1 MEPKMTTTE
10 HAEQTRLLT
19 PAELAMCIKMF
30 REMRHWSQEQLAA
43 IAGINAR
50 TIQRIEQG
58 LPASLDTRR
67 ALARAFEFDDI
78 DIFSKPFTI
87 PSEEEAKA
95 AKEKFDKENV
105 TLQAHPLT
113 TGKQLAKLAETCS
126 MDLSVPAFELPREA
140 DEVFAMLV
148 DYLRDYRD
156 CATDYSEM
164 QKFEIYDEMQSHIDT
179 LKDLGVA
186 LRYAT
191 RKIQIKWGTNA
202 DVKPMPATVLYVVCF
217 PVGEEPEHFAT
228 PRSAGIRL

>member
-1 MEPKMTTTE
+1 MTTTE

-43 IAGINAR
+43 IAGINVR

-67 ALARAFEFDDI
+67 ALARAFAFDDI

-95 AKEKFDKENV
+95 AKDKFDKENV
-105 TLQAHPLT
+105 TLLASPLT

-156 CATDYSEM
+156 CATDYNEM
-164 QKFEIYDEMQSHIDT
+164 QKFEIYDEIQSHIDT

-191 RKIQIKWGTNA
+191 RKIQVKWGTDA

-217 PVGEEPEHFAT
+217 PLGKEPEHFAT
-228 PRSAGIRL
+228 PKSAGIRL